1 MAKKAEKIFS
11 LKDIQLLADY
21 YSRVGVPETWAL
33 FQTINS
39 FYTSGQNP
47 GDKESIDA
55 FEVLSALEKSGL
67 SPENQEQGL
76 EWLNSLR
83 EKLNRELF
91 DIISQQGNPAELI
104 VGADYK
110 FIQILENPQ
119 PQSAA
124 TIPREKM
131 I

>member
-67 SPENQEQGL
+67 SPENQEHGL

-110 FIQILENPQ
+110 FIQISENPQ
-119 PQSAA
+119 PQSAT
-124 TIPREKM
+124 TIPRGKM

>member
-1 MAKKAEKIFS
+1 MAKKSEKIFS

-33 FQTINS
+33 FQTISS
-39 FYTSGQNP
+39 FYTSGKTP
-47 GDKESIDA
+47 GDKEPIDA

-67 SPENQEQGL
+67 SPENQEQSL

-83 EKLNRELF
+83 KKLNRELF

-110 FIQILENPQ
+110 FIQILENQQ
-119 PQSAA
+119 PQSAT

>member
-119 PQSAA
+119 PQSAT

>member
-1 MAKKAEKIFS
+1 MAKNSGKVFS
-11 LKDIQLLADY
+11 LKDIQLLADC
-21 YSRVGVPETWAL
+21 YSRVGAPETWAL

-39 FYTSGQNP
+39 FYISGQNP
-47 GDKESIDA
+47 GDKEPIDA
-55 FEVLSALEKSGL
+55 SEVLSALKKSGL
-67 SPENQEQGL
+67 SPENQEQSL

-119 PQSAA
+119 PQSAT
-124 TIPREKM
+124 TIPRKKM

>member
-21 YSRVGVPETWAL
+21 YSRIGVPETWAL

-47 GDKESIDA
+47 GDKEPIDA

-67 SPENQEQGL
+67 SPENQEQSL

-83 EKLNRELF
+83 KKLNRELF

-119 PQSAA
+119 PQSAT